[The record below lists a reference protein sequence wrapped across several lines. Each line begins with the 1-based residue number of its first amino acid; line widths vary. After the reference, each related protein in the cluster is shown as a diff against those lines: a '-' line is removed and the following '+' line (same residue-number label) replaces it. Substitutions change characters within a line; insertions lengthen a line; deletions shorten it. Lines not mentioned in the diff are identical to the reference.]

1 MKYPAFSFFLT
12 VCFCCTVLSC
22 TLAPNPLKKFNA
34 NEDIF
39 YGEVIGFTKLYEK
52 DKWQSEKNV
61 DESDKGRKIKIEI
74 SSAYKTR
81 LEEKVKAIGL
91 IVKVAKSIYTPDFTS
106 DVVEVLP
113 FSLMGDCSSQGTYT
127 TESEISKDFPI
138 SSKIIVVGTKSIM
151 FPNTNE
157 HENKRIDIGLFN
169 LLSRSN
175 NQTKEFIKEAELEFD
190 YENPGKFPDYSALK
204 FELKKDLYRLEFAKT
219 NKEIMKTLERL
230 AYYPDKYE
238 MDMDYE
244 MIVRNYLNKWGKQD
258 IEDLLKL
265 RKDFVEIIKQKK

>member
-157 HENKRIDIGLFN
+157 HEDKRIDIGLFN

-175 NQTKEFIKEAELEFD
+175 NQTKEFSKDETNEVD
-190 YENPGKFPDYSALK
+190 YRKPVQFSK
-204 FELKKDLYRLEFAKT
+204 FELKKDLYRLEFAKSY
-219 NKEIMKTLERL
+219 KEIRQTLERL

-238 MDMDYE
+238 MDIDYE

-265 RKDFVEIIKQKK
+265 RKDFVEIIKQKND